1 MFETLAGLEPI
12 LKSFWYIAVPVS
24 IIFLLQTILSFAGA
38 DTSDGLQPDFDGDM
52 GHTDAPFQL
61 FSFRN
66 LVNFL
71 LGFSWTGIA
80 FYPIITNKVLLFIV
94 ALAVGILFLALFF
107 LIIKQIRKLGE
118 DNSFQIQETLGK
130 KAEVYLRIPGEKGGK
145 GKIHISVRG
154 SVHELDA
161 ITTGSDIPTGAVV
174 TIVAVDT
181 SGLLIVE
188 SI

>member
-1 MFETLAGLEPI
+1 MFETLAGLEPM

-24 IIFLLQTILSFAGA
+24 IVFLLQTILSFTGA
-38 DTSDGLQPDFDGDM
+38 DASDGVEPDFNGDL
-52 GHTDAPFQL
+52 GEADAPFQL

-80 FYPIITNKVLLFIV
+80 FYPLVSNKIM
-94 ALAVGILFLALFF
+94 LFLLALIVGLAFVAVFF

-118 DNSFQIQETLGK
+118 DNSFRISETLHK
-130 KAEVYLRIPGEKGGK
+130 TAEVYLKIPGEKSGK
-145 GKIHISVRG
+145 GKVQISVRG

-161 ITTGSDIPTGAVV
+161 VTSGAEIPTGAVV
-174 TIVAVDT
+174 KIVSIDT

-188 SI
+188 RM

>member
-1 MFETLAGLEPI
+1 MFETLAGLEPM

-24 IIFLLQTILSFAGA
+24 IVFLLQTIMSFAGA
-38 DTSDGLQPDFDGDM
+38 DASDGVEADFDGDL
-52 GHTDAPFQL
+52 GHADAPFQL

-80 FYPIITNKVLLFIV
+80 FYDLVSNRILLFLLAFGVGLAFV
-94 ALAVGILFLALFF
+94 AMFF
-107 LIIKQIRKLGE
+107 LIITQIRKLGE
-118 DNSFQIQETLGK
+118 DNSFRISETLHK
-130 KAEVYLRIPGEKGGK
+130 TAEVYLKIPGEKSGK
-145 GKIHISVRG
+145 GKVQVSVRG

-161 ITTGSDIPTGAVV
+161 VTSGAEIPTGAVV
-174 TIVAVDT
+174 RIVSIDT

-188 SI
+188 RM